1 MAKRAHMVRGV
12 VLGDGSGQ
20 AIVRL
25 YTFNRFK
32 RNWMLT
38 ATVRVAVGRHG
49 GFSLA
54 VAGHS
59 RPRKMRVQVRF
70 PGTATAAPSVS
81 RYANFTA

>member
-1 MAKRAHMVRGV
+1 MVKGV
-12 VLGDGSGQ
+12 VLGAGNGHVV
-20 AIVRL
+20 VRL
-25 YTFNRFK
+25 YTYNRFA
-32 RNWMLT
+32 RHWMLT
-38 ATVRVAVGRHG
+38 ATVRVTVGRHG

-59 RPRKMRVQVRF
+59 RPRRMRVQVRF